1 MINLL
6 QQESVHLTHEQ
17 DDALLM
23 KAARVDINAFAPI
36 YERYCQRV
44 FRYCY
49 RRMGHRQDAED
60 LTSYI
65 FMQALKNVKSFRGG
79 SVAAWLFRIARN
91 STANFLRDRKLN
103 VHLETQQE
111 WLSDQKPL
119 PLEIVISHEEQA
131 ILGQA
136 LDHLTVRQVDLL
148 ALKLAGGL
156 SAEEI
161 ADIVGKS
168 AGAVRVDIH
177 RSVKQLR
184 EWYQHEE
191 QA

>member
-1 MINLL
+1 MA
-6 QQESVHLTHEQ
+6 HER

-23 KAARVDINAFAPI
+23 KAARVDANAFAPI
-36 YERYCQRV
+36 YERYCQRI
-44 FRYCY
+44 FKYCY
-49 RRMGHRQDAED
+49 RRVGHRQDAED

-65 FMQALKNVKSFRGG
+65 FMQALKHVKSFRGG

-103 VHLETQQE
+103 VNLEAQQE
-111 WLSDQKPL
+111 WLADHSPL
-119 PLEIVISHEEQA
+119 PLEVVISYEEQA
-131 ILGQA
+131 ILGKA
-136 LDHLTVRQVDLL
+136 IEHLTESQRDLL

-156 SAEEI
+156 SAVEI
-161 ADIVGKS
+161 AEIIGKS

-177 RSVKQLR
+177 RSIIQLR

-191 QA
+191 QSS